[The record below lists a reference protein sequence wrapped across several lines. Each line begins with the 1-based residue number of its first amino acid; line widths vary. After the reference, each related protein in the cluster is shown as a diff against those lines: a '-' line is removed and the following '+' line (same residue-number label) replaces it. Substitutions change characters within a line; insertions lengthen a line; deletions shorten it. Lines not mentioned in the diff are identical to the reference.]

1 MRTLSTRARMAVVG
15 VAVVVLAGAGGWYAV
30 RAADRSGAT
39 GSGSGAVTLAAGQWL
54 VFRST
59 VDGPSY
65 GHLAEVPESSPRSG
79 RAFTADRCARAYAAA
94 GSGVCLRPSTENPG
108 GYEIALLGPDAAARR
123 AIPMNG
129 IPSRARVSASG
140 RMVSWTTFVAGDSYT
155 GTSQFSTRSGIL
167 DTTADV
173 LAGTL
178 ETFTLTMNGRP
189 YEATDLNYWGVTFT
203 RDDNHFYATAGT
215 GGKRYLVEGDFAR
228 RTFRTLRENVE
239 CPSLSPDGTRI
250 AYKKRV
256 SSDPTQPWRF
266 AVLDLATMRETLLA
280 EPRSVD
286 DQPAWL
292 DSHTVMYGVRR
303 DARHADVWAV
313 PADGT
318 GRPGLLIPDAESPA
332 ALSP

>member
-1 MRTLSTRARMAVVG
+1 MKPLSTRARLAVAG

-30 RAADRSGAT
+30 RAAGRSGAT
-39 GSGSGAVTLAAGQWL
+39 GTGSGVVTLAPGPWL
-54 VFRST
+54 LLRST
-59 VDGPSY
+59 VDGPGY
-65 GHLAEVPESSPRSG
+65 GHLAEVPTAEPRS
-79 RAFTADRCARAYAAA
+79 RQTFTADRCARVYAAH
-94 GSGVCLRPSTENPG
+94 GSGVCLRASTENPG
-108 GYEIALLGPDAAARR
+108 GYEIALLGPDAATRR

-140 RMVSWTTFVAGDSYT
+140 RMVSWTTFVTGDSYT
-155 GTSQFSTRSGIL
+155 GSSQFSTRSGIL
-167 DTTADV
+167 DTRADV

-178 ETFTLTMNGRP
+178 ETFTLTMDGRP
-189 YEATDLNYWGVTFT
+189 YQAADLNYWGVTFT
-203 RDDNHFYATAGT
+203 RDDNRFYATAGT
-215 GGKRYLVEGDFAR
+215 NGKHYLVEGDFAR

-256 SSDPTQPWRF
+256 SADQSQPWRF
-266 AVLDLATMRETLLA
+266 AVLNLASMQETLLA

-292 DSHTVMYGVRR
+292 DNHTVMYGLHR
-303 DARHADVWAV
+303 DTRHADVWKV

-318 GRPGLLIPDAESPA
+318 GRPELLIPDAESPA
-332 ALSP
+332 TLSP